1 MPLQIAKHPNRNWTL
16 ELTCCNGCCPTVI
29 SKEHRR
35 VGLFAFH
42 FLLFKPKTVCGL
54 LMVTQVCTQLL
65 TYRKPPQFLRK
76 LLWVRCACVARE
88 GVGGSFGDLRLLKL
102 NTCQFLFEDSR
113 EEVRELNSWEWVTC
127 CWRSLSA
134 GYYCMFRLTQL
145 NSNETYSNVEQFH
158 QRHVFALKSTRAVFV
173 TQWPLYVLTW
183 KGPNT
188 ML

>member
-1 MPLQIAKHPNRNWTL
+1 MRHGFSCLPKKTQFSPMPLQIAKHPNRNWTL

-88 GVGGSFGDLRLLKL
+88 GVGGSFGDLRLSKL

-145 NSNETYSNVEQFH
+145 NSTPTKLTVMLSNFTKGMFLH
-158 QRHVFALKSTRAVFV
+158 
-173 TQWPLYVLTW
+173 W
-183 KGPNT
+183 KVPEPY
-188 ML
+188 L